1 MVPGDYSHKGTPSMD
16 KQSLAMLIP
25 IIALSIPV
33 VAIAMNGLI
42 KIARYRAM
50 GSGAESGGELPGR
63 VDALEQEVDV
73 LRHELTET
81 NERLDFAERMLAQG
95 DQTRQLPEG

>member
-1 MVPGDYSHKGTPSMD
+1 MD
-16 KQSLAMLIP
+16 KQALAMLIP

-33 VAIAMNGLI
+33 VAIVMNGLI
-42 KIARYRAM
+42 KVARYRAM
-50 GSGAESGGELPGR
+50 GSGEGAGGELPGR

>member
-1 MVPGDYSHKGTPSMD
+1 MD
-16 KQSLAMLIP
+16 KQALAMLIP

-33 VAIAMNGLI
+33 VAIVMNGLI
-42 KIARYRAM
+42 KVARYRAM
-50 GSGAESGGELPGR
+50 GSGAEGGGGGELQGR

-81 NERLDFAERMLAQG
+81 HERLDFAERMLAQG
-95 DQTRQLPEG
+95 EQRRELPQG